1 VDALSELI
9 YIINLSR
16 IYWTRRYRRACRAI
30 SYIRNLVR
38 RHTKAEVVILDNSIN
53 EYVFSRRY
61 DKPPRRVAI
70 AVMKLDPEG
79 KVIKASLAVPIKPS
93 PRAGGSS

>member
-1 VDALSELI
+1 LSEFV

-30 SYIRNLVR
+30 KYIRDFVK
-38 RHTKAEVVILDNSIN
+38 RHTKAAVVILDNSIN

-61 DKPPRRVAI
+61 DKPPRRVAV

-79 KVIKASLAVPIKPS
+79 RVVKASLAILVRPS
-93 PRAGGSS
+93 PSTGGSS